1 MNETAVCFLGC
12 GAMTRAHIRTLRRQR
27 PRLRIGVASRDPARA
42 RTFAA
47 EVAAADTFGSYEA
60 AIASA
65 YDVIAIVVPPRAH
78 QTLVAQALAA
88 RKHVLVEKP
97 AFNALE
103 EFEALWPRLKA
114 ANTTVMV
121 AENLHFAPYQ
131 RRLREALAD
140 RSLGRPILLELTRL
154 GRSSPSGWRADPA
167 EMPLGALHEGGV
179 HWIRRLM
186 DLAAVFERPPAR
198 SPAQG
203 PAPGPAP
210 TDHVIDVTA
219 FAPPAPLTT
228 TPGEDTMMVV
238 ARHRSGLVSRL
249 LHTWAVPWRFPPF
262 DASKVVLEHG
272 ALYFDARGLGGRL
285 YDAGGSGHM
294 IWPALRDGGGFGEMW
309 RHFLGCVESG
319 APPSLSLEHAFA
331 DFAYLDAAYRSAR
344 TGAPAAPRRPPSSA
358 TTSNAP

>member
-1 MNETAVCFLGC
+1 VNQTAVCFLGC

-27 PRLRIGVASRDPARA
+27 PKLRIGVASRDPARA
-42 RTFAA
+42 RAFAA
-47 EVAAADTFGSYEA
+47 EVAADDDFGSYEG

-78 QTLVAQALAA
+78 QALVADALSAG
-88 RKHVLVEKP
+88 KHVLVEKP
-97 AFNALE
+97 AFNALD
-103 EFEALWPRLKA
+103 EFESLWPRLKA

-140 RSLGRPILLELTRL
+140 RALGRPLLLELTRL
-154 GRSSPSGWRADPA
+154 GRSSPKGWRADPA

-186 DLAAVFERPPAR
+186 DLAAVFER
-198 SPAQG
+198 SPAQA
-203 PAPGPAP
+203 PASPP
-210 TDHVIDVTA
+210 TDHVIEVTA
-219 FAPPAPLTT
+219 FTPPAPLTN

-238 ARHRSGLVSRL
+238 ARHRSGLISRL

-262 DASKVVLEHG
+262 DASKVLLEHG

-285 YDAGGSGHM
+285 YDASGSGQM

-344 TGAPAAPRRPPSSA
+344 SGAPVAPRRPP
-358 TTSNAP
+358 AP